1 MAISFTR
8 LAGADRPKWYQ
19 LYRLLAAFQ
28 LITVIAGVSLT
39 YRIME
44 IFSASVTENHEWAV
58 RLGQFGELTHLVS
71 LVNAPGNDIFESRDP
86 AKEASRL
93 GSAHLAF
100 EVKVTAL
107 RQQIAVSH
115 DRAVAD
121 DLVADLDVIRGLT
134 SQMVKESR
142 GLLETFAAGQHQ
154 QAAARMSAM
163 DRKFGEINAAIQHV
177 NEDILTV
184 QKQRFDN
191 QAAISAALRN
201 YEWVLAC
208 FIILMVA
215 GMYRYGRHIAVAMQN
230 TEAERE
236 LQRKA
241 LADQAEA
248 LKAAAHSAEAA
259 NVAKSR
265 FLANMSHEIRTPMN
279 GVLGMTDLLLRSDL
293 MPKQRHFAE
302 TIYRS
307 GTTLLSIINDIL
319 DISRIESSK
328 FELEQHDFD
337 LRGCIES
344 SIELLAESAHR
355 KGLILNLFIAPDV
368 PVMAKGDSGRLRQI
382 LMNIAGN
389 AIKFTS
395 KGEVEIGVSRQNQ
408 DNGKLHLEFSVRDTG
423 IGIADEKIPE
433 LFRPFAQADSSISRR
448 YGGTG
453 LGLSITQQLVQMMG
467 GSIGLTSKLG
477 EGSTVKFTIA
487 FAASDASVASKTV
500 EGLDLSG
507 KHILVVDDRQANREI
522 LQAYIQ
528 EAGGK
533 ADTAVNGRS
542 AIDVFRYK
550 EKTGAPYD
558 VAIIDMMLPDM
569 NGFDVARAM
578 QAGSKSIATK
588 LVMLSSGSSPGQ
600 LREAEEIGFHA
611 FLMKP
616 ILRRDLVTTIN
627 QVSEAAYV
635 VSRDGP
641 KSVQSA
647 QNFAAHVLVAEDNP
661 VNMEVARQY
670 LIDLGCRVEIAEN
683 GQEAVTACEKRRY
696 DLILMDCQMPILD
709 GLSATR
715 KIREIERRTEAV
727 AMPIVA
733 VTANAYEEDRRAC
746 IDSGMDD
753 YLSKPFTPEQL
764 SDVLLKWVKID
775 ASVARREA
783 AREEAALD
791 EEFVRTLRGSRP
803 QFFERLLD
811 LFVGFGPGALEQVQ
825 NSYTESDAVA
835 IMRLAHSLK
844 SSSANIGANKLAEQ
858 FANLQQISRVGWNA
872 EKIAKAISAAEKE
885 FARVM
890 DAVAAER
897 TMLKKAASA

>member
-1 MAISFTR
+1 MSI
-8 LAGADRPKWYQ
+8 LLNKIAGTDRPKWYQ

-39 YRIME
+39 FRIME
-44 IFSASVTENHEWAV
+44 IFSASVKENHEWAV
-58 RLGQFGELTHLVS
+58 RLGQFGELTHLAS

-86 AKEASRL
+86 ATEASRL
-93 GSAHLAF
+93 GAAHLAF
-100 EVKVTAL
+100 EVKLNTL
-107 RQQIAVSH
+107 R
-115 DRAVAD
+115 
-121 DLVADLDVIRGLT
+121 DLLHKGARGAEVADLTAGLT
-134 SQMVKESR
+134 TIGDLTNQMVKDGR
-142 GLLETFAAGQHQ
+142 GLLQSFAAGQSE
-154 QAAARMSAM
+154 QAAARMSVM
-163 DRKFGEINAAIQHV
+163 DRKFAEINAAIQHV
-177 NEDILTV
+177 SEDILTV

-191 QAAISAALRN
+191 QTAISAALRN
-201 YEWVLAC
+201 YGWILAC
-208 FIILMVA
+208 FVILMVA
-215 GMYRYGRHIAVAMQN
+215 GMYRYGRHIAEAMQQ
-230 TEAERE
+230 TESERE
-236 LQRKA
+236 TQREM
-241 LADQAEA
+241 LAIQAET
-248 LKAAAHSAEAA
+248 LKAAVQSAEAA
-259 NVAKSR
+259 NVAKSQ

-279 GVLGMTDLLLRSDL
+279 GVLGMADLLLRSDL

-328 FELEQHDFD
+328 FELEQHDFE

-355 KGLILNLFIAPDV
+355 KGLILNLFIAPNV
-368 PVMAKGDSGRLRQI
+368 PVMAMGDSGRLRQI
-382 LMNIAGN
+382 LMNVAGN

-395 KGEVEIGVSRQNQ
+395 TGEVEMSVSRQNCEDDQ
-408 DNGKLHLEFSVRDTG
+408 AHLEFCVRDTG
-423 IGIADEKIPE
+423 IGIAEEKIPE

-467 GSIGLTSKLG
+467 GSIGITSKLG
-477 EGSTVKFTIA
+477 EGTTIRFTIA
-487 FAASDASVASKTV
+487 FAPSEAIAECKAV

-528 EAGGK
+528 EAGGR

-550 EKTGAPYD
+550 EKTGTPYD

-578 QAGSKSIATK
+578 QAGSKTIATK

-616 ILRRDLVTTIN
+616 ILRRDLVSTIN
-627 QVSEAAYV
+627 QVSGGSDPAD
-635 VSRDGP
+635 RDGARSAP
-641 KSVQSA
+641 AA
-647 QNFAAHVLVAEDNP
+647 QNFGAHVLVAEDNP

-670 LIDLGCRVEIAEN
+670 LIELGCRVEIAEN
-683 GQEAVTACEKRRY
+683 GKDAVAACEKRRY

-715 KIREIERRTEAV
+715 KIREFERKTAAV

-746 IDSGMDD
+746 LASGMDD

-764 SDVLLKWVKID
+764 SDMVLKWVKID
-775 ASVARREA
+775 ASVAGREVE
-783 AREEAALD
+783 REPPALD

-803 QFFERLLD
+803 QFFQRLLD
-811 LFVGFGPGALEQVQ
+811 LFAGFAPGALEQVQ
-825 NSYTESDAVA
+825 SCYLASDAEA

-844 SSSANIGANKLAEQ
+844 SASANIGATRLAEQ
-858 FANLQQISRVGWNA
+858 CADLQQVARVGWNA
-872 EKIAKAISAAEKE
+872 EKIAAAISAVEAE
-885 FARVM
+885 FSRVM
-890 DAVAAER
+890 DRVVAER
-897 TMLKKAASA
+897 RELQQAASA